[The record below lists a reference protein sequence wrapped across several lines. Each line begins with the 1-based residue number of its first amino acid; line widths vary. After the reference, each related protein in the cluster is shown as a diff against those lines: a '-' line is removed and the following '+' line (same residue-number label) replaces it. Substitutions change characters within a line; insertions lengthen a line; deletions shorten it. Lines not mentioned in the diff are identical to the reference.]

1 MLWQAATYAQL
12 RLRRSA
18 TPNTGR
24 IFGANQH
31 QHKTS
36 TGDRRT

>member
-24 IFGANQH
+24 IFGAD

-36 TGDRRT
+36 SGDRRT